1 MSSKVVPLRPEAPPK
16 DDGRTK
22 PRMLPRVVSHAP
34 GVEREALI
42 EACKEQERLI
52 LEYEPRLTA
61 FVAKIIVDHLP
72 AVEQWVAA
80 VLTSPTGDDG
90 DAGDKSDPDDE
101 GDLVEVAPREQA
113 IEIAEPWPSIHSG
126 LKEAPL
132 PDRLDIVVEAQGV
145 IGLVSLDV
153 EPALPVTR
161 KQAEA
166 ANLPAH
172 LLFARGDAFAS
183 LVEEPADDK
192 ALKAAFEEHRKLVD
206 ENSEELLDHLRML
219 SVRTPLKDCAGVVL
233 ALGPDGNA
241 VSAVTREQSR
251 KLVAE
256 KPFLARKLDRGSVSG
271 KMRDGRDILCIPI
284 IVWAKGHV
292 SIQTREVV
300 EAK

>member
-16 DDGRTK
+16 DDGRTR
-22 PRMLPRVVSHAP
+22 PRLLPRVISHMP
-34 GVEREALI
+34 GMERDALVA
-42 EACKEQERLI
+42 ACNEQEKLI
-52 LEYEPRLTA
+52 LQYEPRLTA
-61 FVAKIIVDHLP
+61 FVAKILVDRLP
-72 AVEQWVAA
+72 PIEQWVAA
-80 VLTSPTGDDG
+80 VLTSPADEDD
-90 DAGDKSDPDDE
+90 DD
-101 GDLVEVAPREQA
+101 GDLVEIAPREQA
-113 IEIAEPWPSIHSG
+113 IEIAQPWPSIHTG
-126 LKEAPL
+126 LREPPL
-132 PDRLDIVVEAQGV
+132 PDRLDIVVEAQQV

-172 LLFARGDAFAS
+172 LLFARGEAFAS
-183 LVEEPADDK
+183 LAEEAADED
-192 ALKAAFEEHRKLVD
+192 ALKAAFEEHRTLVD
-206 ENSEELLDHLRML
+206 ENSEELLDHLRKM
-219 SVRTPLKDCAGVVL
+219 SGTTPLAQCAGVVL

-256 KPFLARKLDRGSVSG
+256 QPFLARKLDRGTVSG
-271 KMRDGRDILCIPI
+271 KMPDGRDILSIPI
-284 IVWAKGHV
+284 VVWAKGHV